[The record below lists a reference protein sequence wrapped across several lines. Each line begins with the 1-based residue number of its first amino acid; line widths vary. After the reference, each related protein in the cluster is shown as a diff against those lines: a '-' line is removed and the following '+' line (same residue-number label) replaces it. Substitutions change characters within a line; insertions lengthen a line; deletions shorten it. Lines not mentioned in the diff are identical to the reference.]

1 MALYHK
7 HRPKDFKEIKGN
19 DAVVNALE
27 TMFAKNKVPHA
38 LLFVGNT
45 GCGKTTLAR
54 IVSESLGAV
63 GNDIREMDIADFRG
77 IDTVRE
83 IRKQSQYKP
92 LEGACRVWIMDEVHK
107 MTNDAQNALLKILED
122 TPAHV
127 YFILCTTDPQKL
139 LPTIKGRCSTFQ
151 VNPLNDT
158 EMFTLL
164 RTVVKAEEETLV
176 KAVYE
181 QIIHDSLGHPRNALQ
196 VLEQVLQVEPEKRL
210 DMAKRAAE
218 QQSQSI
224 ELCRA
229 LMTNVGW
236 LKIAAILS
244 GLKEQDPEGVRRHV
258 LGYVQSILLKQ
269 ASDKAALI
277 IEEFKEPFYNSGF
290 TGLVFACY
298 NVTQS
303 S

>member
-139 LPTIKGRCSTFQ
+139 LPAIKGRCSTFQ